1 MLYLPEMVFAL
12 TADIGGTNA
21 RFQIALIEADGLVEV
36 KYTETLST
44 CCFFTLQSCIETFI
58 EGKPACELCILGI
71 AGIVDGHE
79 AWSGSIW
86 PPVSYKDIKLLGFRR
101 VLFLNDLE
109 ACGYG
114 VMELKPEEIVLLNSG
129 ILSEPGAPKVVIA
142 VGTGLG
148 TCYLTSHAGE
158 YQAWPS
164 EGGFA
169 DFSPKSPLQ
178 EAYLHY
184 LQ

>member
-1 MLYLPEMVFAL
+1 MVFVL

-21 RFQIALIEADGLVEV
+21 RFQLALIEADGSVEV

-44 CCFFTLQSCIETFI
+44 CSFSTLQSCIEAFMQ
-58 EGKPACELCILGI
+58 GKPACGLCVLGI

-79 AWSGSIW
+79 AWSGSMW
-86 PPVSYKDIKLLGFRR
+86 PPASYKDLKLLGFRR

-114 VMELKPEEIVLLNSG
+114 VMELKQEEVVLLNPG
-129 ILSEPGAPKVVIA
+129 ILSEPGAPKVVMA

-169 DFSPKSPLQ
+169 DFSPKSSLQ
-178 EAYLHY
+178 EAYLRY